1 MTNDQDRLP
10 DNNEIPD
17 PIEEKPKLNPAISP
31 LSAGIFGLIAIFF
44 LYQIGGSLITLIIF
58 GFDLEN
64 VDVNALRLMTMAG
77 QLLLILVPSLIFA
90 KLVYQDVTTVIRA
103 KLPSIKEILIF
114 VVGLI
119 IITPLLQEIIF
130 IQKFIL
136 ESLAE
141 NSALFEKI
149 KLLLDELD
157 KIVES
162 TYSNILSAGNVFEM
176 FLVIIVVAVVPALC
190 EEVFFRGFIQKS
202 FELQLK
208 PVWAILVT
216 SLFFG
221 VYHFNPFG
229 LVALV
234 ILGLYFG
241 YAAYKSESIVVP
253 IVLHFLNNFVAV
265 IAFFVF
271 GNEDL
276 DKIEVVESLGIG
288 EHIITTII
296 MAAVLG
302 GFMYYLHK
310 NYFKFQNKEVS
321 HDLP

>member
-1 MTNDQDRLP
+1 MNDQDRLP
-10 DNNEIPD
+10 DDNELPD
-17 PIEEKPKLNPAISP
+17 PIDQKPELNPAISP
-31 LSAGIFGLIAIFF
+31 ISAGIFGLIAIFF
-44 LYQIGGSLITLIIF
+44 LYQIGGSVITLLIF

-64 VDVNALRLMTMAG
+64 VDVNALRLITMAG
-77 QLLLILVPSLIFA
+77 QLLLILVPALIFS

-103 KLPSIKEILIF
+103 KLPSIKEVLIF
-114 VVGLI
+114 VLGLM

-130 IQKFIL
+130 IQNWVL
-136 ESLAE
+136 DSLAE
-141 NSALFEKI
+141 NLVVFEKI
-149 KLLLDELD
+149 KILLDELD

-176 FLVIIVVAVVPALC
+176 FLVVIVVAIVPALC

-202 FELQLK
+202 FEIQLK
-208 PVWAILVT
+208 PIWAILVT

-221 VYHFNPFG
+221 IYHFNPFG

-265 IAFFVF
+265 IAFFIF
-271 GNEDL
+271 GNEDIEDL
-276 DKIEVVESLGIG
+276 EVVAEFGIG
-288 EHIITTII
+288 EHVITMLV

-302 GFMYYLHK
+302 AFMYYLHN
-310 NYFKFQNKEVS
+310 NYFRFQSKETL
-321 HDLP
+321 HDMP